1 MCQSYAEYI
10 VVQMNFLSNKRVTI
24 LFAVILIVVVC
35 LVIKN
40 DNLFTH
46 NTSLRCGGRQ
56 CNVILIVSDTLS
68 AQHMSVYGYE
78 RETTPFI
85 KSYFENN
92 GVIFDS
98 ASSTASWTMPSFA
111 SMFRSQYPSQI
122 LMKDLASKK
131 DPNTFVDVLRMQ
143 GVEIKGAVDTGQLI
157 KESVANVFEP
167 KEVLGGSGEARFISA
182 GQWLTERNNKKPFFM
197 MIHDWT
203 VHDPYTPQKQY
214 QHLFG
219 EPDVYEGDVSH
230 EEIERVKEN
239 KFQSNNQK
247 EKFVRRYDQ
256 EVKEFDDLIKGFVG
270 SLSQEV
276 LDSSIIIITSDH
288 GEGFDEHGFFYHGAH
303 VYEEFVKIPMLIKFP
318 DNAFAGKRVSAP
330 VSLIDMGPTVLN
342 IFGNKVPESYLG
354 VNFFDLIGDENR
366 YNERSIISELGT
378 FDLSL
383 GGEVTSFDQL
393 DGSVLDKFIFNDRA
407 QFAVRKKNWKL
418 IKSLKG
424 IELFNLESDS
434 LEKNNLILKWESYP
448 EEDKKIIKELLEATK
463 N

>member
-1 MCQSYAEYI
+1 MSFFKQKLKI
-10 VVQMNFLSNKRVTI
+10 VVSLI
-24 LFAVILIVVVC
+24 LIFIILIVVAIYFFKVGDRFLQTQGMKC
-35 LVIKN
+35 
-40 DNLFTH
+40 D
-46 NTSLRCGGRQ
+46 GRQ

-92 GVIFDS
+92 GVTFDS

-122 LMKDLASKK
+122 LLKDLASKK
-131 DPNTFVDVLRMQ
+131 DPNTFVDVLRSQ

-157 KESVANVFEP
+157 KESVANVFDT

-214 QHLFG
+214 QNLFG
-219 EPDVYEGDVSH
+219 EPTVYEGDVSH
-230 EEIERVKEN
+230 EEIEEVKEN
-239 KFQSNNQK
+239 KFQSDSQR

-303 VYEEFVKIPMLIKFP
+303 VYEEFVKIPMLVKFP
-318 DNAFAGKRVSAP
+318 ENAFAGQRISTP

-342 IFGNKVPESYLG
+342 IFGKKVPESYLG
-354 VNFFDLIGDENR
+354 VNLFDLIGDENR

-393 DGSVLDKFIFNDRA
+393 DSSVLDKFIFNDRA
-407 QFAVRKKNWKL
+407 QLAVRKKNWKL

-424 IELFNLESDS
+424 IELFNLEIDS
-434 LEKNNLILKWESYP
+434 LEKNNLIQKWESYP
-448 EEDKKIIKELLEATK
+448 EEDKKIIKELIETTK

>member
-1 MCQSYAEYI
+1 MSFFKRKLII
-10 VVQMNFLSNKRVTI
+10 VVSLI
-24 LFAVILIVVVC
+24 LIITLLIVVA
-35 LVIKN
+35 IYFFKN
-40 DNLFTH
+40 SDRFSQLQGR
-46 NTSLRCGGRQ
+46 RCDGRQ

-68 AQHMSVYGYE
+68 AQHMSIYGYE

-85 KSYFENN
+85 KSYFENK

-111 SMFRSQYPSQI
+111 SMFRSKFPSQI
-122 LMKDLASKK
+122 SMQNLASKK
-131 DPNTFVDVLRMQ
+131 DPSTFVDVLRTQ

-157 KESVANVFEP
+157 KESVANVFDS
-167 KEVLGGSGEARFISA
+167 KEVLDGSGEARFISA
-182 GQWLTERNNKKPFFM
+182 SQWLTERDIKAENPFFM

-214 QHLFG
+214 QNLFG
-219 EPDVYEGDVSH
+219 EPTVYEGDVSH
-230 EEIERVKEN
+230 EEIEQVKEN
-239 KFQSNNQK
+239 KFQSNGQR

-256 EVKEFDDLIKGFVG
+256 EVKEFDDLIEGFVG

-303 VYEEFVKIPMLIKFP
+303 VYEEFVKIPMLVKFP
-318 DNAFAGKRVSAP
+318 NNTYAGQRVSAP
-330 VSLIDMGPTVLN
+330 MSLIDMGPTVLN
-342 IFGNKVPESYLG
+342 IFGKKVPESYLG
-354 VNFFDLIGDENR
+354 VNFFDLIHDENR
-366 YNERSIISELGT
+366 YNDRNIISELGS

-393 DGSVLDKFIFNDRA
+393 DRSVLDKFIFNDRA
-407 QFAVRKKNWKL
+407 QLAVRKKNWKL

-424 IELFNLESDS
+424 VELFNLESDS
-434 LEKNNLILKWESYP
+434 FEKNNLIQKWESYP
-448 EEDKKIIKELLEATK
+448 EEDKKIIKELLEAIK